1 MGSPYFVH
9 RQVNRIHVV
18 KTAAGLERVLSLVQR
33 SMGVKIIDT
42 RINLVD
48 RCCPEWVVIRDVL
61 LAYREAFMTHSRQV
75 IFLEARYEWTG
86 WEKFQRVLILDN
98 CRDSFEALSDV
109 LVCHYELLQD
119 LS

>member
-18 KTAAGLERVLSLVQR
+18 KTVGGLARVLTLVQR
-33 SMGVKIIDT
+33 SMGMKIIDT
-42 RINLVD
+42 NINLVD

-61 LAYREAFMTHSRQV
+61 LGYREAFLTNSRQT

-98 CRDSFEALSDV
+98 CRSTFEALSDV
-109 LVCHYELLQD
+109 LVHHYELLED
-119 LS
+119 YS